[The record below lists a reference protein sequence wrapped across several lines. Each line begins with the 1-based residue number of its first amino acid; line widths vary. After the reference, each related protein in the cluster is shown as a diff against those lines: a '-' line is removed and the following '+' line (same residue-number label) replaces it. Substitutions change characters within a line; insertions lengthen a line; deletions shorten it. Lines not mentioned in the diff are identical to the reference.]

1 MDHKIHSYK
10 IQSSG
15 TSLMGGFPNAGS
27 LPNSGG
33 PGLIPGQGSK
43 SPNATQHSQIK

>member
-1 MDHKIHSYK
+1 MDHKIRSYK

-15 TSLMGGFPNAGS
+15 TSLMGGLPNAGS

-33 PGLIPGQGSK
+33 PGLIPDQGSE
-43 SPNATQHSQIK
+43 SLNAI